1 MSTRPPASSDFG
13 GPFGKASHEIRVG
26 FSGRRGFWG
35 DVNVVEHRLVGWDV
49 ADHTMRN
56 PKRSW
61 NVEILG
67 RLEGERER
75 RRVKT
80 QKLHLET
87 QKGSQPIRSSHE
99 EGNEPNPTHWDNLNQ
114 IKPSVIIKIT
124 CFQAS

>member
-26 FSGRRGFWG
+26 FSGRRGFGG
-35 DVNVVEHRLVGWDV
+35 DVNVVEHGLVGWDV

-67 RLEGERER
+67 RLEGKREREGGLKPR
-75 RRVKT
+75 SYIWRLKKARNPSDLLTKKGMSPT
-80 QKLHLET
+80 QHT
-87 QKGSQPIRSSHE
+87 G
-99 EGNEPNPTHWDNLNQ
+99 T
-114 IKPSVIIKIT
+114 T
-124 CFQAS
+124 